1 MPPTRDTSGP
11 RPPRRPVVGSRNP
24 TARPRRVAGQRPG
37 ENPDAGQPAQPGTD
51 AAYGLP
57 DDERPT
63 LTAVGPVD
71 EAGDRPADPPAEE
84 IDEPGERTRRML
96 GSRRTTVVL
105 VAALVLL
112 SGAAMAEGW
121 YLWLR
126 DDPVVSAQ
134 RPVVTGEI
142 AHRAAVEAASQS
154 TTDILTY
161 GYQDFDA
168 QIDEATS
175 KMTDSFA
182 QQFRETAEDVK
193 GDFVAAKT
201 EQEVKVVAASVVQAS
216 SQQVRALLFL
226 DQYVAKR
233 GKGTAVTP
241 YRALVTVVHT
251 DSGWLVSN
259 IETR

>member
-1 MPPTRDTSGP
+1 MPTDRTSGP

-37 ENPDAGQPAQPGTD
+37 EAPDAAQPGTD
-51 AAYGLP
+51 AAYP
-57 DDERPT
+57 DHEDERPN
-63 LTAVGPVD
+63 LTAVGS
-71 EAGDRPADPPAEE
+71 ADPPGEE

-96 GSRRTTVVL
+96 DSRRTTAAL

-112 SGAAMAEGW
+112 AGAAMTEGW

-126 DDPVVSAQ
+126 DEPVVSAQ

-182 QQFRETAEDVK
+182 QQFRETAADVK
-193 GDFVAAKT
+193 GDFVAART

-226 DQYVAKR
+226 DQYVAKQ

-251 DSGWLVSN
+251 DSGWLVSD

>member
-1 MPPTRDTSGP
+1 MPTDRTSGP

-37 ENPDAGQPAQPGTD
+37 ETPDPGQPAQPGTD
-51 AAYGLP
+51 AAYPDP
-57 DDERPT
+57 DDERPM
-63 LTAVGPVD
+63 LA
-71 EAGDRPADPPAEE
+71 AADPPAEE

-96 GSRRTTVVL
+96 DSRRTTVAL

-112 SGAAMAEGW
+112 AGAAMAEGW

-193 GDFVAAKT
+193 GDFVAART

-226 DQYVAKR
+226 DQYVAKQ

-251 DSGWLVSN
+251 DSGWLVSD

>member
-1 MPPTRDTSGP
+1 MATSGP

-37 ENPDAGQPAQPGTD
+37 EGPDPGQPGTD
-51 AAYGLP
+51 AAY

-71 EAGDRPADPPAEE
+71 EPADPPAEE

-96 GSRRTTVVL
+96 GSRRTTVAL

-126 DDPVVSAQ
+126 DAPVVSAQ

-142 AHRAAVEAASQS
+142 AHRGAVEAASQS
-154 TTDILTY
+154 ITDILTY

-216 SQQVRALLFL
+216 AEEAQALIFL
-226 DQYVAKR
+226 DQYVAKQ

-241 YRALVTVVHT
+241 YRALVTVKYI
-251 DSGWLVSN
+251 DGSWLVSN